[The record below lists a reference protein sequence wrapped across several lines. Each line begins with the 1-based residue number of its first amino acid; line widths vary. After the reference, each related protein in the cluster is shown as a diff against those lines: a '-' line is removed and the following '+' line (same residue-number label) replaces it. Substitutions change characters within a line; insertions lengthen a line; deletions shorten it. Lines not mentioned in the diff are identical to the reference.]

1 MARDG
6 FKRINAEIPEQDH
19 RLLAE
24 YCAAG
29 IGINPT
35 EVVRS
40 LITEFVQLAI
50 RARLEPTTETAR
62 RVIPIAVRNVAH
74 RLEPEAHILETLNG

>member
-1 MARDG
+1 MAREG
-6 FKRINAEIPEQDH
+6 FKRINAEVPEQDH

-35 EVVRS
+35 EIVRS
-40 LITEFVQLAI
+40 LITEFVQIAI
-50 RARLEPTTETAR
+50 RGRLEPTIETAR
-62 RVIPIAVRNVAH
+62 RVIPIAVRNVA
-74 RLEPEAHILETLNG
+74 RKLEPTGFEQTNG